1 MLEMKRFKQYLQSV
15 CVLENF
21 FLLTS
26 FIAYYRSILDALPRV
41 ETTSMESLITGCT
54 HEVAYTTGADI
65 PKLRPREGKQAKEY
79 KFILD
84 PFQQEALLCL
94 DNQQSVLVS
103 AHTSAGKTVVA
114 E

>member
-1 MLEMKRFKQYLQSV
+1 MYCS
-15 CVLENF
+15 VLES
-21 FLLTS
+21 LPKVQTS
-26 FIAYYRSILDALPRV
+26 
-41 ETTSMESLITGCT
+41 SMDSLISGCT
-54 HEVAYTTGADI
+54 HEVAYVTGTDL
-65 PKLRPREGKQAKEY
+65 PQLRPRIGKQAKEY

>member
-1 MLEMKRFKQYLQSV
+1 MYLL
-15 CVLENF
+15 CALF
-21 FLLTS
+21 TF
-26 FIAYYRSILDALPRV
+26 SILDALPKV
-41 ETTSMESLITGCT
+41 ETTSLESLISGCT
-54 HEVAYTTGADI
+54 HEAAFTSGSDV
-65 PKLRPREGKQAKEY
+65 PNLRPREGKPAKEY

-84 PFQQEALLCL
+84 PFQQEAILCL